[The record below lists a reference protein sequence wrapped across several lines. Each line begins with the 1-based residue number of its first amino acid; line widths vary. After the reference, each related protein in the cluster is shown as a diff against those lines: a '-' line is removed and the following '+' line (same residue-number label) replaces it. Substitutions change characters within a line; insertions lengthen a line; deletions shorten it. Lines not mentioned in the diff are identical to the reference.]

1 MPPTF
6 KRRSG
11 FSSGRGQLLHFI
23 HVSGEGAGVKKSRG
37 KAAAPV
43 PNGSF
48 IPRSGRV
55 GPFKT
60 CTTGRWVTSTALY
73 CFQLPACR
81 RGSREAC
88 KPRCEGVSRFRNVGL
103 KEPITHRAGDPV
115 RSILHLFVRKETF
128 HKLVVDQVQ
137 LFIAVQGG
145 QQLLAVL
152 LHHLHDDQAVLLVI
166 QVDVSRLAL
175 LGIL

>member
-1 MPPTF
+1 MTPTF

-81 RGSREAC
+81 RSSREAC
-88 KPRCEGVSRFRNVGL
+88 KPRCEGASRLKNVGL
-103 KEPITHRAGDPV
+103 KRPITHRAGKLTWDRRGSLV
-115 RSILHLFVRKETF
+115 FVLKEALHEE
-128 HKLVVDQVQ
+128 VVD
-137 LFIAVQGG
+137 LFD
-145 QQLLAVL
+145 LLITL
-152 LHHLHDDQAVLLVI
+152 TCQCKLCL
-166 QVDVSRLAL
+166 
-175 LGIL
+175 

>member
-1 MPPTF
+1 MTPTF

-60 CTTGRWVTSTALY
+60 CTKMQVGRLRAVSLLPTSSI
-73 CFQLPACR
+73 PE
-81 RGSREAC
+81 GGREAC
-88 KPRCEGVSRFRNVGL
+88 NPRREYQRPVSKMWV
-103 KEPITHRAGDPV
+103 
-115 RSILHLFVRKETF
+115 
-128 HKLVVDQVQ
+128 
-137 LFIAVQGG
+137 
-145 QQLLAVL
+145 
-152 LHHLHDDQAVLLVI
+152 
-166 QVDVSRLAL
+166 
-175 LGIL
+175 